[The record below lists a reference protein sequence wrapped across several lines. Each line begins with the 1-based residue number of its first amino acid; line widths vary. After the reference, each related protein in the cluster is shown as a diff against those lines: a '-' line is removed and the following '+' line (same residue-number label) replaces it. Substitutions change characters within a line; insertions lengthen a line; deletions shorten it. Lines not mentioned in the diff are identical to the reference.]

1 MNVELKQLGCVVESY
16 KRCPPSLPSLFPL
29 LIIIYLSISRHSHT
43 PLPSLSPHLSHLP
56 SWAFSSICKCLSA
69 KWNHA
74 RGEVDEGSKKRL
86 YHLFSSAPFSVLYVL
101 IFNQIALYNVKT
113 SLLLLIQQRVN
124 TPIWRSDPVAQ
135 FWFLPHRCLPVEVSW
150 AHPPRWE
157 PEANPEHAGKEEVWY
172 SMFNLLPAR

>member
-74 RGEVDEGSKKRL
+74 RGEVDEGSRKTL
-86 YHLFSSAPFSVLYVL
+86 SPLFICPFFCALRFDFQSNCSLQCENVITTADPAESEHPNLTFWSCSSVLVPASQMPPCGGFLGTSTEMRTRGKPRTCWGGGGLVL
-101 IFNQIALYNVKT
+101 HV
-113 SLLLLIQQRVN
+113 
-124 TPIWRSDPVAQ
+124 
-135 FWFLPHRCLPVEVSW
+135 
-150 AHPPRWE
+150 
-157 PEANPEHAGKEEVWY
+157 
-172 SMFNLLPAR
+172 